1 MASKAEVGIK
11 GGKISPMRQVPTQ
24 ITRPEYVGKSGPSKF
39 SGSNIPNDEVIE
51 VMRAASKLAA
61 NALVTVSQSILPG
74 VSTDFLDKIGHEY
87 LCDHGA
93 YPSTLGYR
101 GFPKSLCTSIN

>member
-24 ITRPEYVGKSGPSKF
+24 ITRPEYVGKSAPSKF
-39 SGSNIPNDEVIE
+39 AGSNIPNDEVIE

-61 NALVTVSQSILPG
+61 NA
-74 VSTDFLDKIGHEY
+74 
-87 LCDHGA
+87 
-93 YPSTLGYR
+93 
-101 GFPKSLCTSIN
+101 